1 MIFVDI
7 PEELIADS
15 GPRTKVRDAVRP
27 HLDFILVSKKA
38 GISEAA
44 IHRRL
49 LKHGFAVGSRSG
61 FGAALKFLL
70 KEGMG
75 GAIAHRS
82 EKADDAPVVPAP
94 VEPVA
99 ADPSSASEPSHSAT
113 PVQPSVRRLF
123 ADDRIRPTFG
133 GH

>member
-1 MIFVDI
+1 MDI
-7 PEELIADS
+7 TDDLIADS
-15 GPRTKVRDAVRP
+15 GPKTHVRDAVRP
-27 HLDFILVSKKA
+27 HLDFILASKKA
-38 GISEAA
+38 GLSEAA
-44 IHRRL
+44 IHRHL

-70 KEGMG
+70 KEAKG

-82 EKADDAPVVPAP
+82 EKADGALVVPAP

-99 ADPSSASEPSHSAT
+99 AAASSASAPSHSET
-113 PVQPSVRRLF
+113 PDRPSAGSLF
-123 ADDRIRPTFG
+123 ADDRVRPMFG